1 MAAPVFNDQ
10 IFGVVTGLGSS
21 YGGWNDYERMKR
33 MAAVNP
39 NPAFRNNVENRDMEF
54 NVAAAA
60 VPYTNTPAR
69 ASSTFVR
76 NIRYLPSS
84 RTAFVRLGN
93 STYWYGMSPTQL
105 AQWLTSNS
113 LGRYY
118 NNYLKMR

>member
-1 MAAPVFNDQ
+1 MATYSGYND
-10 IFGVVTGLGSS
+10 FLRAAGV
-21 YGGWNDYERMKR
+21 YGRMGP
-33 MAAVNP
+33 AASK
-39 NPAFRNNVENRDMEF
+39 AFKQQEQEF